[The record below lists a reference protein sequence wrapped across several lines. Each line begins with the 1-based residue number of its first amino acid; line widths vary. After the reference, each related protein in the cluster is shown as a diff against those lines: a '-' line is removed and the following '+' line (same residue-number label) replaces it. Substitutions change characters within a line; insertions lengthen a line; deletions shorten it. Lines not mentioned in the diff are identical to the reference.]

1 MTIRMTTVLGAFLA
15 LLLVAAPVSAQTPA
29 DPNAPPVPAQ
39 PPADPNA
46 PQAPAQPS
54 ADPNAPPAASVAQ
67 TAPET
72 SDPDVRVDPL
82 QPDFVI
88 SALPTTL
95 RMPKHKLAFMVTHR
109 FNRPLGLGDFGDL
122 ISNFFGLDNGAQI
135 GLQLRYGLLPGT
147 QVGVYRTSDRTI
159 EIFGQHSVWQEK
171 PDGRPL
177 SIDVIATLEGTN
189 NMQDKLSSAVGL
201 LFSKRLEK
209 FAMVYAEPIYIFNTN
224 PLEPESQSD
233 NNTMIIGLGG
243 RVRIRPSAYVVA
255 EVTPR
260 VAGYDPGVNLVSFGI
275 EGRVGGHTFQLNF
288 GNGFG
293 TTLGQMALGAA
304 NYDNW
309 FLGFNISR
317 KFF

>member
-1 MTIRMTTVLGAFLA
+1 MTIRMTTVLGVFLA

-29 DPNAPPVPAQ
+29 DPNSPPVSAQ

-46 PQAPAQPS
+46 PPAT
-54 ADPNAPPAASVAQ
+54 PPAQ

-72 SDPDVRVDPL
+72 SDPDVRFDPL

-88 SALPTTL
+88 AALPTTL

-122 ISNFFGLDNGAQI
+122 LANFFGLDNGAQI

-147 QVGVYRTSDRTI
+147 QIGVYRTSDRTI

-177 SIDVIATLEGTN
+177 GIDVIATLEGTN

-201 LFSKRLEK
+201 LFSKKLGK
-209 FAMVYAEPIYIFNTN
+209 FASVYGEPIYIFNTN
-224 PLEPESQSD
+224 PLKPESQSD
-233 NNTMIIGLGG
+233 NDTLIFGLGG
-243 RVRIRPSAYVVA
+243 RLRLRPNVYVVG

-260 VAGYDPGVNLVSFGI
+260 LTGYEPGVNLVSFGI
-275 EGRVGGHTFQLNF
+275 EGRAGGHMFQLNF

-293 TTLGQMALGAA
+293 TTLGQIALGAP